1 MWLDAAK
8 IVLTNLITTLNNKEY
23 AKNIHGIFTGI
34 GSHTEGGGWS
44 CYMEKECYDFTVP
57 NRLAFTEFLKAS
69 YPCFETMRELF
80 QKQVWK
86 SWDDVTISECEE
98 RMVADV
104 GMFHDPAEGGVYIR
118 AYRIFENRLN
128 LDRLERLGRAVKEA
142 SENKLLS
149 GAPKSI
155 TQSVRI

>member
-1 MWLDAAK
+1 
-8 IVLTNLITTLNNKEY
+8 
-23 AKNIHGIFTGI
+23 
-34 GSHTEGGGWS
+34 
-44 CYMEKECYDFTVP
+44 
-57 NRLAFTEFLKAS
+57 
-69 YPCFETMRELF
+69 MRELF